1 MGPGDSVF
9 GDPHPVGTLSLS
21 RLDVD
26 ILGLMTSYNL
36 GFEDLACAGGSRTLG
51 DQLGL
56 VGCAKGFPFGE
67 MEFGSVLSMLP
78 ESDFSLS
85 SPYCSGDLPGMVNG
99 GKGILP
105 HR

>member
-9 GDPHPVGTLSLS
+9 GDTNPIGTLSLS
-21 RLDVD
+21 GLDVD
-26 ILGLMTSYNL
+26 ILGLVTSYNL
-36 GFEDLACAGGSRTLG
+36 GFEDLACAGGSGTLG
-51 DQLGL
+51 DRLGL
-56 VGCAKGFPFGE
+56 VGCAKGLPFGE
-67 MEFGSVLSMLP
+67 MGFRSVLSMLL

-105 HR
+105 HG